1 MKGSARRLRE
11 KEAATQPVERGIW
24 TRSMGMEMGQNGDD
38 REGASGADIL
48 VVDDEPDV
56 ARIMAINLEFE
67 GYRVRVVHDGVE
79 ALRAVGERKPDC
91 ILLDIMMPG
100 MDGFEVLKH
109 LKRNTETSDIPVI
122 VVTARDTDM
131 DRLKG
136 FGGGAVEYVAK
147 PFNVGELKYYVSRA
161 LSQVDRDLEERARQE
176 RVRRL
181 QLSTLRDI
189 TEKLIST
196 LELQEV
202 LETIAGRLQE
212 LFQLDLCVISLL
224 DPTARHLFPACVRS
238 RLPLGARERAK
249 FTFPRDRVGRWVD
262 REKGTGTPIHVLPP
276 SFLAGDE
283 VSGVLAGLRSL
294 FLLPLRAKGR
304 FIGVIFLGKVKEMEL
319 SPQEAE
325 LLAAVGNQAAL
336 AIENARLYEELRADE
351 EIHRQLL
358 QRVINAQEDERRRLA
373 IELHDGVIQNL
384 VSAVFRV
391 QFGEARMESDPV
403 EARRALRESQEI
415 INHGIAEMR
424 RIISGLRPTLLDD
437 MGLVPALRKYIRRV
451 QEEAPGGLKI
461 ELREGE
467 IPQLTPEAETAL
479 FRICQEALHNVVRHS
494 RCREAR
500 VELFKEGE
508 QLVLRVEDDG
518 LGFDFPPPQRKAHRG
533 FGLAGMRERAESLG
547 GTLEVRSVPSEG
559 TCVEARFPLYAVSR
573 EV

>member
-1 MKGSARRLRE
+1 MDERARHLTGGE
-11 KEAATQPVERGIW
+11 V
-24 TRSMGMEMGQNGDD
+24 D
-38 REGASGADIL
+38 RETPSRADVL

-56 ARIMAINLEFE
+56 ARIMAINLESE
-67 GYRVRVVHDGVE
+67 GYQVRVARDGVE

-100 MDGFEVLKH
+100 MDGFEVLRR
-109 LKRNTETSDIPVI
+109 LKKNPETSDIPVI
-122 VVTARDTDM
+122 VVTARDTDI

-147 PFNVGELKYYVSRA
+147 PFDVGELKDYVSRA
-161 LSQVDRDLEERARQE
+161 LYLKDKDLEERARQE

-202 LETIAGRLQE
+202 LETIAGRLQG

-224 DPTARHLFPACVRS
+224 DPSARRLLPACIRS
-238 RLPLGARERAK
+238 RLPLRSGERAK
-249 FTFPRDRVGRWVD
+249 FTIPRDRVEKWVD
-262 REKGTGTPIHVLPP
+262 RKEGAGTAIHVLPS

-304 FIGVIFLGKVKEMEL
+304 FIGVIFLGQTRQMEL
-319 SPQEAE
+319 SREEAE

-336 AIENARLYEELRADE
+336 AIENARLYEELRYDE

-384 VSAVFRV
+384 VSAVFRL
-391 QFGEARMESDPV
+391 QFGEARMNSDPE

-437 MGLVPALRKYIRRV
+437 LGLVPALQKYIRRV
-451 QEEAPGGLKI
+451 QEEAPEGLKI
-461 ELREGE
+461 ELREKGM
-467 IPQLTPEAETAL
+467 PQLTPEAETAL
-479 FRICQEALHNVVRHS
+479 FRICQEALHNVVKHS

-500 VELFKEGE
+500 VELFGKGE

-518 LGFDFPPPQRKAHRG
+518 VGFEFPLPQRRGHRG
-533 FGLAGMRERAESLG
+533 FGLVGMRERAESLG
-547 GTLEVRSVPSEG
+547 GTLEVRSVPGEG
-559 TCVEARFPLYAVSR
+559 TCLEARFPLFAVAK